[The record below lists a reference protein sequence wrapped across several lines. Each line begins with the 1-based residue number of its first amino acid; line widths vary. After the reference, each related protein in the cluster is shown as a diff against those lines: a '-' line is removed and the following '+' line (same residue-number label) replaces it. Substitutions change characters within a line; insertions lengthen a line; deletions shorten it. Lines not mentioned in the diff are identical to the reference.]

1 MKGHRGHPADQIS
14 RSKMTALGVIAVKH
28 RLDAVRPI
36 QHGDRLWKCNR
47 IRSQGDGGARHQVTD
62 SNGIHWLRT
71 VKEGSIER
79 LFTRLQR

>member
-36 QHGDRLWKCNR
+36 EHGDRLWKCNC
-47 IRSQGDGGARHQVTD
+47 IRSQRDGGPRHQVAD
-62 SNGIHWLRT
+62 SNGIHRLRA

-79 LFTRLQR
+79 LFARLQR